1 MKFYTIDDGYLD
13 HLRAVDPK
21 VPNSLGPTY
30 TKKKPYLGV
39 ILKVDGTDF
48 LAPLSSPKPWHAQV
62 ATSDVTMFKLHD
74 RSDAS
79 ISLGI
84 ISLSFMLPAPPHV
97 LSYLDFSTQ
106 DAQYATLLQ
115 AQYEYIKT
123 KWGKIQIKAEKI
135 YDQVVIN
142 PKPYLAGRTCD
153 FAKLIAHSST
163 YPAAAAA
170 DIDDAA
176 QTEDSQED
184 SSKS

>member
-13 HLRAVDPK
+13 HLRAADPK

-39 ILKVDGTDF
+39 LLNVDGNDF
-48 LAPLSSPKPWHAQV
+48 LAPLSSPKYWHAQV
-62 ATSDVTMFKLHD
+62 ATSDVTMFKLYD

-106 DAQYATLLQ
+106 DPKYATLLQ

-123 KWGKIQIKAEKI
+123 KWGKIQTKAEKI
-135 YDQVVIN
+135 YNQVVIN
-142 PKPYLAGRTCD
+142 PKPYLAGKTCD
-153 FAKLIAHSST
+153 FAKLITHSST
-163 YPAAAAA
+163 YPVAA
-170 DIDDAA
+170 DIDEIAEIDY
-176 QTEDSQED
+176 SNP
-184 SSKS
+184 